1 MKLDEFISETI
12 KSVIKGLD
20 DCKEFAIEHNARINP
35 RFRPK
40 NDSNENYI
48 FYNEEEGAVKVSKV
62 DFDVAVTVTEK
73 EENGINAGISVYG
86 IGLGA
91 KTKGTEE
98 NKTISRINF
107 SVDIAL
113 PNTDYKL

>member
-40 NDSNENYI
+40 TNSDENYI
-48 FYNEEEGAVKVSKV
+48 FYNKEEGAVKVSKV

-113 PNTDYKL
+113 PNTDYNL

>member
-1 MKLDEFISETI
+1 MKLDEFISETV

-35 RFRPK
+35 RVRPK
-40 NDSNENYI
+40 KSDENYI
-48 FYNEEEGAVKVSKV
+48 FYNKEEGAVKVSKI

-73 EENGINAGISVYG
+73 EENGIKAGISVYG

-113 PNTDYKL
+113 PNTDYNI

>member
-12 KSVIKGLD
+12 KAVIKGLD
-20 DCKEFAIEHNARINP
+20 DCKEFAIQHNARINP
-35 RFRPK
+35 RFNPK
-40 NDSNENYI
+40 NSDENYI
-48 FYNEEEGAVKVSKV
+48 YYNKENGAVKVSKV

-107 SVDIAL
+107 SVDVAL
-113 PNTDYKL
+113 PNTDYNL